1 MIIAPK
7 IIKVEQSNFFI
18 KCFSLNNF
26 VPKNTLNIVDN
37 WKSAS
42 AYETLI

>member
-18 KCFSLNNF
+18 KCFSLNNLG
-26 VPKNTLNIVDN
+26 PKNTLNIADH
-37 WKSAS
+37 WKRAS
-42 AYETLI
+42 AYATLI